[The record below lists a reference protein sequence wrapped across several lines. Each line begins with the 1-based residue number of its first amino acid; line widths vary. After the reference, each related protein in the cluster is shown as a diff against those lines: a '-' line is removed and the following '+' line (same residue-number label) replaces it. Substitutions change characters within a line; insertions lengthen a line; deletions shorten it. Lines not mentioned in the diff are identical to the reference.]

1 MGLLYV
7 KIDTVSGKKLSK
19 SLFEN
24 DISHLHRGFD
34 INGTVSDLS
43 SEELDLYKSQE
54 YIEVEYNSD
63 ILMSI
68 TMYSQFNKQVWFIQT
83 NFAKQLVCKLV
94 RDYNLI
100 CKNCE
105 FDKLLE

>member
-1 MGLLYV
+1 
-7 KIDTVSGKKLSK
+7 
-19 SLFEN
+19 
-24 DISHLHRGFD
+24 
-34 INGTVSDLS
+34 
-43 SEELDLYKSQE
+43 
-54 YIEVEYNSD
+54 
-63 ILMSI
+63 
-68 TMYSQFNKQVWFIQT
+68 MYSQFNKQVWFIQT